1 MENGC
6 VGCEHYLGGGCCALS
21 LEMECADGG
30 YEHREE
36 HEANQTG
43 DGPMG

>member
-30 YEHREE
+30 YEHREPK
-36 HEANQTG
+36 Q
-43 DGPMG
+43 DGTKKE